1 MNFSDDLYFWVGLGL
16 LAVSTVGVMWILRAL
31 KKKNDPEPEA
41 SPLANFSDFF
51 TPPMPPAP
59 TPAQAPV
66 SPVQAA
72 PPPRPA
78 PASAAVFQAPP
89 TPSLSEMYA
98 SAKPEAADMET
109 LSRQLERIDQS
120 LRDISEKLDG
130 LRGPAAGP
138 SDAISQ
144 ENGGSAKISDLS
156 VKIEKIYQVLA
167 SLSGSAP
174 R

>member
-31 KKKNDPEPEA
+31 KKKNDPEPETA
-41 SPLANFSDFF
+41 PLANFSDFF
-51 TPPMPPAP
+51 TPPMPNAPPPAP
-59 TPAQAPV
+59 PV
-66 SPVQAA
+66 SSVQAA

-78 PASAAVFQAPP
+78 PVSAAVFQAPP
-89 TPSLSEMYA
+89 TPSISEMYA
-98 SAKPEAADMET
+98 SSKPEAADLET

-130 LRGPAAGP
+130 LRGNAPA
-138 SDAISQ
+138 SNETISQ
-144 ENGGSAKISDLS
+144 ENGGAAKISDLS